1 MSAGPIERTSW
12 PRVVTAF
19 TAFFEGMGEVRA
31 DAHMASFESDVTGL
45 SVSSDGTSRS
55 FMPLHDL
62 ALTWETIQFDAERY
76 EVRLEG
82 AGGTYTYVV
91 PPNLRPS

>member
-1 MSAGPIERTSW
+1 MSADPIERTSW
-12 PRVVTAF
+12 PKVVAAF
-19 TAFFEGMGEVRA
+19 TAFFEGMGEVRTDA
-31 DAHMASFESDVTGL
+31 DRASFESDVTGL

-62 ALTWETIQFDAERY
+62 NLTWEAIRFDTERF

>member
-1 MSAGPIERTSW
+1 
-12 PRVVTAF
+12 
-19 TAFFEGMGEVRA
+19 MGI
-31 DAHMASFESDVTGL
+31 
-45 SVSSDGTSRS
+45 SVSSDAGWRS

-62 ALTWETIQFDAERY
+62 ALTWKRTEFDSDQY

-82 AGGTYTYVV
+82 TGGTYTYVV